1 MRPDAPRPAH
11 RVQALLLDL
20 DDTLFDERGTARR
33 AFAQWH
39 ATLGLDNPEPLAET
53 FARWQATTV
62 RHWQRYADGEI
73 GFLDQRRERLREFTG
88 RPLPDGEADAMFEP
102 YRLAYEANWSIVRDA
117 AEFLQRC
124 SHLPK
129 VIVSNGPLPMQRR
142 KLQAFGLDGHFIG
155 FSTPD
160 VCGHA
165 KPRHEIFHH
174 ALAQVAQPASACLM
188 IGDDWRCDIE
198 PATAL
203 GMATF
208 QVQPEAGN
216 LLDAL
221 ALL

>member
-1 MRPDAPRPAH
+1 MSPTAPHAVR
-11 RVQALLLDL
+11 RVQAVLLDL

-33 AFAQWH
+33 AFSQWQG
-39 ATLGLDNPEPLAET
+39 ALGLDGTEPPADAFT
-53 FARWQATTV
+53 RWQATTV

-88 RPLPDGEADAMFEP
+88 RPLPDSEADAMFEP

-124 SHLPK
+124 GHLPK

-142 KLQAFGLDGHFIG
+142 KLQAFGLDDHFIG

-174 ALAQVAQPASACLM
+174 AMAQLRLPAAACLM

-198 PATAL
+198 PAAAL

-208 QVQPEAGN
+208 HVRPEAGN